1 VLVGIVVV
9 AVVFGFVLLMSV
21 LPKYINDRRD
31 KTDQGD

>member
-1 VLVGIVVV
+1 MLVGIVVV
-9 AVVFGFVLLMSV
+9 AVVLGFVLLMSV

>member
-31 KTDQGD
+31 KPDQGD

>member
-1 VLVGIVVV
+1 MLVGIVVV